1 MIQLPQTVDQVTN
14 VMMGSTRDILTNAFK
29 AEIKTDDDMNVAI
42 DILATIKEKRKAVEK
57 QRVEMTGPINKS
69 LKIINGKF
77 KEVLEPLDKAEAALK
92 PKILAHQHIAEQKKR
107 EEALIER
114 AKVQKEIRDKA
125 AEAQEMGDEETATEL
140 MTQASSV
147 YIKPKEA
154 ARGGFT
160 GAKTVI
166 NRRWVYEVTDINAL
180 CKAGYVLE
188 NTVEIN
194 KQIKSGERK
203 IPGLRIYQK
212 ETLSCRS

>member
-1 MIQLPQTVDQVTN
+1 MTQLPQTVDQVTG

-29 AEIKTDDDMNVAI
+29 AEIITDDDMNVAV
-42 DILATIKEKRKAVEK
+42 DILATIKEKRKAIEK
-57 QRVEMTGPINKS
+57 QRIEMTGPINKS
-69 LKIINGKF
+69 LKVINGKF
-77 KEVLEPLDKAEAALK
+77 KEVTDPLDKAEAALK
-92 PKILAHQHIAEQKKR
+92 PKILAHQEIAEQKKR

-125 AEAQEMGDEETATEL
+125 AEAQEMGDEDTASEL

-147 YIKPKEA
+147 YVKPQEA

-166 NRRWVYEVTDINAL
+166 NKRWKYEVTDINAL

-188 NTVEIN
+188 DTVAIN

-203 IPGLRIYQK
+203 IPGLRIYQ
-212 ETLSCRS
+212 ESSLSCRA